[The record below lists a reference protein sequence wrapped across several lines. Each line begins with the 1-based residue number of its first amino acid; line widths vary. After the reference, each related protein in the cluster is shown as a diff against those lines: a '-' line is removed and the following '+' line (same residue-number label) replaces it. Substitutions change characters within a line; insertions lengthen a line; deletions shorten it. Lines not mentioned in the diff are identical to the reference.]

1 MNSGNIEDM
10 LKLFSIQFRYV
21 LAGIIAWGIGC
32 GKDGLPGVY
41 ASVRNA
47 LCFIDWDTKCKHGS
61 DFIGHYDYSNDCTG
75 WIDKL
80 IDSNHF
86 PSCSDVN
93 ITSNDVCCHREEI
106 RCSAIDGYRLVNIY
120 FSPNK
125 LYGS

>member
-32 GKDGLPGVY
+32 GKDDVPGVY

-75 WIDKL
+75 WIDELIAKL
-80 IDSNHF
+80 KTNRIYRSVLKKAEALKNSCGPSN
-86 PSCSDVN
+86 
-93 ITSNDVCCHREEI
+93 
-106 RCSAIDGYRLVNIY
+106 A
-120 FSPNK
+120 
-125 LYGS
+125 

>member
-61 DFIGHYDYSNDCTG
+61 DFIGHYDYRNDCTG
-75 WIDKL
+75 WIDEL
-80 IDSNHF
+80 IAQLKTNRIYRSVLKKAEALKNSCGPSN
-86 PSCSDVN
+86 S
-93 ITSNDVCCHREEI
+93 
-106 RCSAIDGYRLVNIY
+106 
-120 FSPNK
+120 
-125 LYGS
+125 